1 MIMKWNKSKI
11 VLLIALLIITFTVK
25 VNAFPR
31 RILQR
36 GMRGSDVR
44 ELQENLV
51 LVGERLSIDG
61 VFGNK
66 TKEAVINFQ
75 DKADLPSDGVVGEQ
89 TWEKLEKAISFD
101 EHIVSPGENLTFISN
116 TYNIPVS
123 IIKEANS
130 IEGDHIR
137 PGQELIIPKSGLG
150 GYNSTKL
157 YEFIE
162 YRVQRGDT
170 LARVANEY
178 NTTTRRI
185 KEANEL
191 ESSNIR
197 VGQRLEIPQLTIEL
211 PETSDNQEEVS
222 RDFIWPVEGRITSGF
237 NWRTHPVSNERQF
250 HNGIDIAVPRGRS
263 IKAARSG
270 EVLSSGW
277 IRGYG
282 KTVTIDHGN
291 GVVTLYAHNSKLEVR
306 QGERVSQGQQIALSG
321 STGLSTGPHL
331 HFEIRIDGDPVNPKE
346 YLE

>member
-1 MIMKWNKSKI
+1 MEINKNKI
-11 VLLIALLIITFTVK
+11 VLLICLIIISFTAK
-25 VNAFPR
+25 ANALPR
-31 RILQR
+31 RVLQR

-51 LVGERLSIDG
+51 LAGKTVSIDG
-61 VFGNK
+61 VFGDK
-66 TKEAVINFQ
+66 TQEAVMDFQ
-75 DKADLPSDGVVGEQ
+75 SKADLPTDGVVGEQ
-89 TWEKLEKAISFD
+89 TWKKLEHAISFD
-101 EHIVSPGENLTFISN
+101 EHTVKPGENLTFIAN
-116 TYNIPVS
+116 TYDIPVS

-130 IEGDHIR
+130 IDGDQIR

-170 LARVANEY
+170 LERIADRY

-185 KEANEL
+185 KESNDL
-191 ESSNIR
+191 KDSNIFA
-197 VGQRLEIPQLTIEL
+197 GKRLEIPQLKIEL
-211 PETSDNQEEVS
+211 PETSDHDESVS

-237 NWRTHPVSNERQF
+237 SWRTHPVSNERQF
-250 HNGIDIAVPRGRS
+250 HNGIDIAVPEGES

-282 KTVTIDHGN
+282 KTITIDHGN
-291 GVVTLYAHNSKLEVR
+291 GVITLYAHNSRLDVDP
-306 QGERVSQGQQIALSG
+306 GERVSQGQQIALSG